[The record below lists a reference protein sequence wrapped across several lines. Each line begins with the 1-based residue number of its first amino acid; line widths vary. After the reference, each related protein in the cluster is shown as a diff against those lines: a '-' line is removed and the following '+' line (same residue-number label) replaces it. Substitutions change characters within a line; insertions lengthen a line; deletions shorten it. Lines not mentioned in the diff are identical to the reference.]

1 MITIGQMADWILENR
16 SNKVFKDQTKEQIAI
31 ALSEGITEN
40 TLLYEAAG
48 DKILGMIL
56 AVRMEDKKIIFVTE
70 NLATNLTILG
80 RFLRRMIEMYPGYN
94 IEGIRHGKIH
104 KFTTDKL
111 KLKI

>member
-16 SNKVFKDQTKEQIAI
+16 KNKVFKNYTKEEIAI
-31 ALSEGITEN
+31 AIVDGIESN
-40 TLLYEAAG
+40 TLLYEAEG
-48 DKILGMIL
+48 DKILGML
-56 AVRMEDKKIIFVTE
+56 LSVKMEDKKIIFVTE

-80 RFLRRMIEMYPGYN
+80 RFLRRMLEMYPGYN

>member
-16 SNKVFKDQTKEQIAI
+16 KNKVFKNYTKEEIAI
-31 ALSEGITEN
+31 AIVDGIESN
-40 TLLYEAAG
+40 TFLYEAEG
-48 DKILGMIL
+48 DKILGML
-56 AVRMEDKKIIFVTE
+56 LSVKMEDKKIIFVTE

-104 KFTTDKL
+104 KFTASKL